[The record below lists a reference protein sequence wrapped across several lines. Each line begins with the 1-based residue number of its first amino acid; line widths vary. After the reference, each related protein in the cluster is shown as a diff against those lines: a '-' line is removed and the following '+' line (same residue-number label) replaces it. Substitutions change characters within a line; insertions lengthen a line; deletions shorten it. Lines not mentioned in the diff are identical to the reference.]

1 MARKIFI
8 GSVFLLVY
16 EGPMSLRESLCF
28 VGLMLF
34 YLLMPIAFIFAYP
47 AIYVVHKR
55 RKGACEGCP
64 LAFLCG
70 PSIVEYEY
78 DDC

>member
-1 MARKIFI
+1 
-8 GSVFLLVY
+8 
-16 EGPMSLRESLCF
+16 
-28 VGLMLF
+28 MLF

-47 AIYVVHKR
+47 AIYIVHKS
-55 RKGACEGCP
+55 RKGVCEGCP